1 MKTLS
6 LILILSLVLMPTCTS
21 SSSTPRSS
29 PGNVSSNGAGNL
41 DFMPLG
47 LYTVLADEFHA
58 VRAGGFNMVQVYHD
72 TQSLDEAQA
81 YLEAAKAE
89 GLKVLQNMP
98 RDYIHADDSFWIRW
112 VSTLS
117 TSDALAMWY
126 LPEEPTLRGVSHA
139 DIARLYNI
147 IHQYDPKHRPAAT
160 YFGIE
165 GPLNDWCDVVDII
178 MAGCYADYEG
188 EPRACMKLW
197 IDTARQDCPSRTV
210 IGVPPF
216 FDASDFGRSGG
227 HPTPHE
233 ARFDAYTALIGGA
246 KGLNW
251 FSYQNGARLT
261 ELWDGL
267 QGIVGELHEL
277 SPVILSSTGPQTATV
292 SVISGPTQSPDVEG
306 HVYDSI
312 QLLQK
317 EVPATYLFASNLAT
331 DTVVAEFSGLSP
343 DVVAVDVL
351 YEGRRIPVSG
361 GSFRDSFAE
370 ADVHIYWAPTNIVYL
385 PTIMKTTRG
394 SLSIYRGSEASV
406 LGSECV
412 RRPAYGNVGR

>member
-1 MKTLS
+1 MNALR
-6 LILILSLVLMPTCTS
+6 LMLILSLVLMPNCTPNAS
-21 SSSTPRSS
+21 PRSVI
-29 PGNVSSNGAGNL
+29 GNGAVSL

-47 LYTVLADEFHA
+47 LYTVLADDFPE
-58 VRAGGFNMVQVYHD
+58 VKAGGFNMVQVYHD
-72 TQSLDEAQA
+72 TQSLDEARA
-81 YLEAAKAE
+81 YLEAAEAE

-98 RDYIHADDSFWIRW
+98 RHYIHADDSFWIQW

-117 TSDALAMWY
+117 TYDALAWWY

-178 MAGCYADYEG
+178 MAGCYPEYES

-216 FDASDFGRSGG
+216 FDTSDFGRSGG
-227 HPTPHE
+227 HPTPRE

-267 QGIVGELHEL
+267 QEIVGELHEL
-277 SPVILSSTGPQTATV
+277 SAVILSSPGPQTATV
-292 SVISGPTQSPDVEG
+292 SIISGPTQSPDVEG
-306 HVYDSI
+306 YVYDSI

-317 EVPATYLFASNLAT
+317 EVHGTYLFASNLAT
-331 DTVVAEFSGLSP
+331 DTVVAEFSGLSA

-370 ADVHIYWAPTNIVYL
+370 TDVHIYWVSPNIAYL
-385 PTIMKTTRG
+385 PLIMKTATEP
-394 SLSIYRGSEASV
+394 LSM
-406 LGSECV
+406 
-412 RRPAYGNVGR
+412 